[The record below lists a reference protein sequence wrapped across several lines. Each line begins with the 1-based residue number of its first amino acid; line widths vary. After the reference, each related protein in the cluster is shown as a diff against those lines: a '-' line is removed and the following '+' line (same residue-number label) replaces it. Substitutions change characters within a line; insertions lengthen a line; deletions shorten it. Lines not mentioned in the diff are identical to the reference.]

1 MKNPCAGLRGVC
13 YKERMRRFFL
23 PLLVALML
31 GVSLQAGAQ
40 PARGLIVKLKDADAS
55 AAFAQAIGAREQP
68 RLLRERLNAVA
79 RDTGGDIK
87 DVTLIGNGHHLMRFA
102 QSLEGAALDAA
113 TRRMRLHPD
122 VAWAEPDV
130 LMKPLQV
137 TPNDTFYTALRQTY
151 LDTPAVYAAGV
162 NLPPAW
168 ARTTGGDMV
177 VAVLDTGVRF
187 DHPDLAGK
195 LLPGYDFVSE
205 LAYANDGDGRDA
217 DPSDPGDW
225 VSAADRSANAA
236 LFGSC
241 SITGS
246 SWHGTFISGQIA
258 AVTNNLTGVAGVNW
272 GTHVLPV
279 RVSGKCGAFL
289 SDILDGMRWAAGLAV
304 AGVPAN
310 PNKARII
317 SLSFGGDIACTASY
331 QDVINEVTAAGTL
344 VVVAAGN
351 DNAAP
356 KRPADCQNVLAVGA
370 VQTNGLKTTYSSF
383 GTAIA
388 LSAPGGWGSAG
399 AATNIFST
407 VNLGTTTPGTNDY
420 GYKLGTSFSTPLAAG
435 VASLMLSLN
444 PNIPP
449 TQLITRL
456 KASARAHLA
465 VSGAPTCAA
474 GVGVACNCTTSTCG
488 AGLLDAGN
496 ATLVALNPVAL
507 IAGVGAPTF
516 GSAVALDGRASAGVT
531 GSSITAYQ
539 WTQVSGSTVTIQ
551 NAGTSQA
558 TVALPDAA
566 GTFRFR
572 LQVTDNLARTGE
584 EFLSVTTSAAATTV
598 SVGTDAASSVTT
610 TTTTPSTGGGGAG
623 GGPVSWLWGAGLWLL
638 AGWAWG
644 RRKA

>member
-1 MKNPCAGLRGVC
+1 MS
-13 YKERMRRFFL
+13 RFFL
-23 PLLVALML
+23 PLLVALLL
-31 GVSLQAGAQ
+31 GASLQAGAQ
-40 PARGLIVKLKDADAS
+40 PARGLIVKLKDADAAS
-55 AAFAQAIGAREQP
+55 AVAEAIGARVQP
-68 RLLRERLNAVA
+68 HLLRERLNAVA
-79 RDTGGDIK
+79 QDAGNDIR
-87 DVTLIGNGHHLMRFA
+87 DVTLIGRGHHLMRFA
-102 QSLEGAALDAA
+102 RPLEGAALEAA
-113 TRRMRLHPD
+113 ARRMRLHPD

-137 TPNDTFYTALRQTY
+137 APNDTFYTALRQTY

-168 ARTTGGDMV
+168 ARTTGGEVV

-187 DHPDLAGK
+187 EHPELKDK
-195 LLPGYDFVSE
+195 LLAGYDFVSE
-205 LAYANDGDGRDA
+205 VEYANDGDGRDA

-225 VSAADRSANAA
+225 VSAADKSTNPA

-241 SITGS
+241 SVS
-246 SWHGTFISGQIA
+246 SSTWHGTFISGQIA
-258 AVTNNLTGVAGVNW
+258 AATNNLAGVAGVNW
-272 GTHVLPV
+272 NTHVLPV

-289 SDILDGMRWAAGLAV
+289 SDILDGMRWAAGLPV
-304 AGVPAN
+304 SGVPAN

-317 SLSFGGDIACTASY
+317 NLSFGGDIACTPSY
-331 QDVINEVTAAGTL
+331 QDVIDEVTAAGAL

-370 VQTNGLKTTYSSF
+370 VQTNGLKTSYSSF
-383 GTAIA
+383 GPAVA
-388 LSAPGGWGSAG
+388 LSAPGGWGSTG
-399 AATNIFST
+399 SNTNIFSS
-407 VNLGTTTPGTNDY
+407 VNLGTTVPATNDY
-420 GYKLGTSFSTPLAAG
+420 GYKLGTSFSAPLAAG

-444 PNIPP
+444 PGIGP

-456 KASARAHLA
+456 KASARAHTT
-465 VSGAPTCAA
+465 VSGAPACA
-474 GVGVACNCTTSTCG
+474 VGLGIACTCTTSTCG

-496 ATLVALNPVAL
+496 ATRAALSPVAL

-516 GSAVALDGRASAGVT
+516 GSAIALDGRASAAVA

-539 WTQVSGSTVTIQ
+539 WTQVAGPAVAIT

-558 TVALPDAA
+558 AAVLPGAA

-572 LQVTDNLARTGE
+572 LQVTDNQARSGE
-584 EFLSVTTSAAATTV
+584 EFLSVTTTAAATVV
-598 SVGTDAASSVTT
+598 SVGTDGGGSVTT
-610 TTTTPSTGGGGAG
+610 TTPTPRSSMGSTGGGGGGG
-623 GGPVSWLWGAGLWLL
+623 GGPMSWLWGAGLWLL
-638 AGWAWG
+638 ALWAWG